1 MLENTDIDS
10 NPSSRE
16 NLSNVSPED
25 VEAEFEKEWK
35 NADVEQGGFS
45 IFEELDDKNL

>member
-1 MLENTDIDS
+1 MPSFDPFLKFDPMLENTDIDS

-16 NLSNVSPED
+16 NLSIVSPED

-35 NADVEQGGFS
+35 NADVE
-45 IFEELDDKNL
+45 